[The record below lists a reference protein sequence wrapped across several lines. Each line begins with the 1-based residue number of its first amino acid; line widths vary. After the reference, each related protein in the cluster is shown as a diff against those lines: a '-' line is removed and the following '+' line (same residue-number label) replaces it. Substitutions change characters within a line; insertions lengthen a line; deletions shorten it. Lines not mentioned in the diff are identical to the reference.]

1 MRDSAGFPLE
11 GGQEAHLQ
19 WENCYFDAAL
29 GYFYH
34 ATSLDYVWLEKSQIL
49 VNLKKITSIN
59 FSFTEV
65 FL

>member
-1 MRDSAGFPLE
+1 MRDSGFPLE

-19 WENCYFDAAL
+19 WENCYFADAAL

-34 ATSLDYVWLEKSQIL
+34 ATSLDYVWLDKSQIL
-49 VNLKKITSIN
+49 VVKKIASIN